1 MTFAG
6 TLCDTPGKAPEAP
19 KKVLPL
25 DRGKPAAVKTLDL
38 RIDTSVVSTLKEVCG
53 SAVEAFNQ
61 DLLSSLLR
69 TAWLPNGLLDAA
81 HQQNLTAMIVALT
94 AFKVTDELEAMLAAQ
109 AIAQH
114 NASME
119 SARRAMLPDQPH
131 EVSQGLRKGAANSS
145 RAFVELLDALDRRRG
160 KGAHQTLRIERVQIA
175 PGGHAAIVGSV
186 QAGAPGAQSTAAGA
200 APLAIAQEAPAPTL
214 ADIVGLRPEL
224 VNVD

>member
-1 MTFAG
+1 VA
-6 TLCDTPGKAPEAP
+6 
-19 KKVLPL
+19 KK
-25 DRGKPAAVKTLDL
+25 LDL

-94 AFKVTDELEAMLAAQ
+94 AFKVTDEVEAMLAAQ

-131 EVSQGLRKGAANSS
+131 EISQGLRKGAANSS

-175 PGGHAAIVGSV
+175 PGGHAAIVGTV
-186 QAGAPGAQSTAAGA
+186 QADAPVAQAL
-200 APLAIAQEAPAPTL
+200 PP
-214 ADIVGLRPEL
+214 VLRPVPL
-224 VNVD
+224 PRKHPLPRWPTSSACGRNW